1 MATRRCLGCKRRFV
15 PRAQVP
21 NQRYCAEPSCQ
32 QVRRRQW
39 RKQKRQTD
47 ADYRANQAQAQRR
60 WRERHPEYWRGYRQ
74 DHPEYVERNRR
85 QQRQR
90 DHHRRMLSPT
100 SSSGDLAKSTAW
112 IPKTD
117 VPSGRYK
124 LIAVNA
130 DDLAKRHAWTVEI
143 EVLSAP

>member
-1 MATRRCLGCKRRFV
+1 MATRRCAGCKQRFV

-21 NQRYCAEPSCQ
+21 NQRYCSKPSCQ
-32 QVRRRQW
+32 QARRRQW
-39 RKQKRQTD
+39 LKQKRQTD

-74 DHPEYVERNRR
+74 GHPEYVERNRR

-90 DHHRRMLSPT
+90 DQRRRTLSP
-100 SSSGDLAKSTAW
+100 SAASVDLAKNTAW
-112 IPKTD
+112 RPKTD

-124 LIAVNA
+124 LIAVNPEE
-130 DDLAKRHAWTVEI
+130 LAKTNAWTVEI